1 MSRSPRL
8 GKGEPAAR
16 VIEALRSLGTADGVR
31 AVGIRTAD
39 LCKLAQVDAQNLAR
53 ITKPL
58 VESGQVTVCKVSTPG
73 RGGPTNEYRLGG
85 GMATPAFKP
94 LDTKRAGIAHG
105 APTRPLPV
113 TTPAPKVSTPRP
125 GAHEIEVPVLGR
137 AQPAVASNSG
147 SSATGSPTTTPS
159 PGVPAVAAQ
168 ATPELTAGA
177 VLRKEPTT
185 RKAPAGDVPPRP
197 RRINGNDGIALRIDH
212 DGTLLIAT
220 DEGVLEID
228 PKQSRRLGHFMGD
241 THGVWNPF

>member
-1 MSRSPRL
+1 MSRAPRL

-39 LCKLAQVDAQNLAR
+39 LCKLARVDAQNLAR

-73 RGGPTNEYRLGG
+73 CGGPTNEYRLGG

-105 APTRPLPV
+105 APTKPLPV
-113 TTPAPKVSTPRP
+113 TTRAPKVSTPP
-125 GAHEIEVPVLGR
+125 TDIMNIEPASLGAPQRVGGPKPPAAGKPVTPPV
-137 AQPAVASNSG
+137 APAVAG
-147 SSATGSPTTTPS
+147 T
-159 PGVPAVAAQ
+159 
-168 ATPELTAGA
+168 ATPVPTSSV
-177 VLRKEPTT
+177 VLKKEPTA
-185 RKAPAGDVPPRP
+185 RPVPAGDVPPRP
-197 RRINGNDGIALRIDH
+197 QRINGNDGIALRIDH

-228 PKQSRRLGHFMGD
+228 PKQSRRLGHFMAD

>member
-1 MSRSPRL
+1 MQPL
-8 GKGEPAAR
+8 
-16 VIEALRSLGTADGVR
+16 I
-31 AVGIRTAD
+31 
-39 LCKLAQVDAQNLAR
+39 DA
-53 ITKPL
+53 
-58 VESGQVTVCKVSTPG
+58 GQVLVCKITTPG
-73 RGGPTNEYRLGG
+73 VTRGTPQNEYRLAT
-85 GMATPAFKP
+85 MAQAPFVPLKP
-94 LDTKRAGIAHG
+94 RKNGIAQG
-105 APTRPLPV
+105 GPTKPLPV

-125 GAHEIEVPVLGR
+125 GVHEIAVPVLGR

-168 ATPELTAGA
+168 ATPEPTAGV

-197 RRINGNDGIALRIDH
+197 QRINGNDGIALRIDH

-228 PKQSRRLGHFMGD
+228 PKQSRRLGHFMAD